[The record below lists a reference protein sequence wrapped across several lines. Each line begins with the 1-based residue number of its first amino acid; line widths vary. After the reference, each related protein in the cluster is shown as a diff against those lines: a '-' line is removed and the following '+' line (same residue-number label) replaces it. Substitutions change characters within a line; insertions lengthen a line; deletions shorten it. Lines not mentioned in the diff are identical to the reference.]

1 MIKVLL
7 RVPAAVV
14 AMLAVAMLAA
24 CGGGEQKKI
33 VLIGGTPSE
42 GAARHAYPDG
52 VRLLE
57 SFLRSAPEARGA
69 KIEAFADGW
78 PDDPA
83 AFDGASTLVLYF
95 DGQDKH
101 PLLDAGHRRQFEELM
116 RRGVGLVALHQ
127 ASTVPVDDTAIG
139 LQRWLG
145 GARFGTFDRSTETVE
160 VQVADPS
167 HPSSHGVRGFRYRDE
182 FYPTLRFAKTGVT
195 PILTGTLHVQYR
207 DGASVVEDLPEKT
220 TLAWAY
226 ERAQGGRS
234 FGFTGA
240 HYLAALD
247 QPMLRRSLLN
257 AILWTAHI
265 EVPREGATLSS
276 PAAATRVA
284 EQAMAAAPPADDSHV
299 AGVDAPTFH
308 GDAQRS
314 GWHSRQGVLT
324 PDNVGGSS
332 FGLLWESPQLDPV
345 DGQPPRLYASPVYA
359 ERVKIGAGPHQ
370 GETFST
376 IFAASNNGYAYA
388 INAAKAGDVAPGR
401 ILWRTQLGK
410 PCRLQPAPLDA
421 VPTGVLS
428 TPVIDVARGRLYLT
442 SCDPEK
448 KWQAYALDIG
458 SGKVLPGWPVQ
469 LDEARFNAVNRNAGP
484 VPVAPTRRFDFRV
497 QRGALNLSPNGSRLY
512 VTFGETETGWL
523 VSVDT
528 RKARVDSAFAAV
540 AMPHRGSGGI
550 WGAGGPA
557 IDKSGNVYV
566 VTGSGFDGFV
576 AQDHDWT
583 QSVLKLSDAASTG
596 LKLEGTYT
604 PFNYCGT
611 AKMDIDLG
619 SSGASLLPDLD
630 AGSTSTPHLMVVGG
644 KQGNAYLLDRD
655 RLPGRLD
662 RRQACSN
669 DAASD
674 GSLLPPQRQPQFA
687 GRGPLSVFGPYS
699 ENDAALDLAR
709 ARSTPASFR
718 AADGSGYVFMTGNNK
733 DGEGSPTSIP
743 PSLVRLKV
751 ATASGKPAY
760 LQRDAAEKSVVFGN
774 PGSPVVSSHGS
785 RDAIVWVL
793 DENARRSAP
802 LAGKDAPAP
811 VLYAFDAMTLKLL
824 WRSAP
829 GQLHTSGK
837 YNEPTFARGAVVVG
851 TDRIQA
857 FGLGAA
863 PLPHRTGK
871 TAEIAADR
879 IAVAVAADSGL
890 DGETIY
896 QQRCSACHDH
906 PQGNIPP
913 RELIARRSYS
923 HIVDTLA
930 NGAMRP
936 QAAGLGPGDI
946 EAVAR
951 YLKK

>member
-1 MIKVLL
+1 MKVLL
-7 RVPAAVV
+7 RVWVAVV
-14 AMLAVAMLAA
+14 VMLAVVMLAA
-24 CGGGEQKKI
+24 CGGGERKKI
-33 VLIGGTPSE
+33 VLIGGASSE
-42 GAARHAYPDG
+42 GPAHHVYPEG

-69 KIEAFADGW
+69 KIETFADGW

-95 DGQDKH
+95 DGEEKH
-101 PLLDAGHRRQFEELM
+101 PLLDAGHRKQFEELM

-127 ASTVPVDDTAIG
+127 ASTVPVDDTGID

-145 GARFGTFDRSTETVE
+145 GARYGTFDRSTETVE
-160 VQVADPS
+160 VQIADPS
-167 HPSSHGVRGFRYRDE
+167 HRLSRGVRGFRYRDE
-182 FYPTLRFAKTGVT
+182 FYPTLRFAKTGVA
-195 PILTGTLHVQYR
+195 PILIGTVHVQYR
-207 DGASVVEDLPEKT
+207 DGASVVEDLPEKA

-226 ERAQGGRS
+226 DRAQGGRS

-240 HYLAALD
+240 HYLGALD
-247 QPMLRRSLLN
+247 QPMLRRTLLN

-265 EVPREGATLSS
+265 EVPRDGVVLSL
-276 PAAATRVA
+276 PDAATRVVARATAKAPAA
-284 EQAMAAAPPADDSHV
+284 EDTRMT
-299 AGVDAPTFH
+299 GVDAPTFH

-314 GWHSRQGVLT
+314 GWHSRQRVLT
-324 PDNVGGSS
+324 PGNVGGSS

-345 DGQPPRLYASPVYA
+345 DGQPPRLYASPVYVD
-359 ERVKIGAGPHQ
+359 RVKVTAGQHQ
-370 GETFST
+370 GVTFST
-376 IFAASNNGYAYA
+376 VFAASNNGYVYA
-388 INAAKAGDVAPGR
+388 VNATKAGDVAPGR
-401 ILWRTQLGK
+401 ILWRTRLGA

-428 TPVIDVARGRLYLT
+428 TPIIDVVRGRLYVT
-442 SCDPEK
+442 NCDPEK

-458 SGKVLPGWPVQ
+458 SGKILPGWPVQ

-497 QRGALNLSPNGSRLY
+497 QRGALNLSPDGARLY
-512 VTFGETETGWL
+512 VAFGETETGWL

-528 RKARVDSAFAAV
+528 LKAKVDSAFAAV

-557 IDKSGNVYV
+557 VDQAGNVFV
-566 VTGSGFDGFV
+566 VTGSGYDGF
-576 AQDHDWT
+576 AEQDHDWT
-583 QSVLKLSDAASTG
+583 QSVLKLSDTASTG

-604 PFNYCGT
+604 PFNYCGS

-619 SSGASLLPDLD
+619 SGGAALLPNLD
-630 AGSTSTPHLMVVGG
+630 PFGTSTPHLMVVGG

-662 RRQACSN
+662 RRQSCSD

-674 GSLLPPQRQPQFA
+674 SSLLPPQRQPQFA
-687 GRGPLSVFGPYS
+687 GRGPLNVFGPYS

-718 AADGSGYVFMTGNNK
+718 AADGTGYVFMTGNSK

-751 ATASGKPAY
+751 VAAPGTPAY
-760 LQRDAAEKSVVFGN
+760 LQHDAAEQSVVFGN
-774 PGSPVVSSHGS
+774 PGSPVVSSNGA
-785 RDAIVWVL
+785 RDSIVWVL
-793 DENARRSAP
+793 DENARRSAS

-811 VLYAFDAMTLKLL
+811 VLYAFDAMSLKLL

-857 FGLGAA
+857 FGIGAA
-863 PLPHRTGK
+863 PLARGVGQGASAAVDRAAAP
-871 TAEIAADR
+871 TAVPDT
-879 IAVAVAADSGL
+879 GL

-896 QQRCSACHDH
+896 RQRCAACHDH

-913 RELIARRSYS
+913 RALLARRSHSY
-923 HIVDTLA
+923 IVDVLTH
-930 NGAMRP
+930 GAMRP
-936 QAAGLGPGDI
+936 QAAGLGPRDI

-951 YLKK
+951 YMK

>member
-1 MIKVLL
+1 MQVLS
-7 RVPAAVV
+7 RVV
-14 AMLAVAMLAA
+14 AAMVVMLALVALAGCA
-24 CGGGEQKKI
+24 GNVQKKI
-33 VLIGGTPSE
+33 VLIGGAPSE
-42 GAARHAYPDG
+42 GPARHAYPDG

-57 SFLRSAPEARGA
+57 SFLRSTPEARGA
-69 KIEAFADGW
+69 KLETFADGW

-95 DGQDKH
+95 DGLDKH
-101 PLLDAGHRRQFEELM
+101 PLLDAGHRQQFEELM

-127 ASTVPVDDTAIG
+127 ASTVPADDTGID
-139 LQRWLG
+139 LRRWLG

-160 VQVADPS
+160 VRIADSS
-167 HPSSHGVRGFRYRDE
+167 HPLSRGVRDFSYRDE

-195 PILTGTLHVQYR
+195 PILSGILHVQYR
-207 DGASVVEDLPEKT
+207 DGASVVEDLPEQT

-247 QPMLRRSLLN
+247 QPMLRRTLLN
-257 AILWTAHI
+257 AILWTARI
-265 EVPREGATLSS
+265 EVPGEGATLSS
-276 PAAATRVA
+276 LDAATRVA
-284 EQAMAAAPPADDSHV
+284 AREMTLAVPAKGTPAP
-299 AGVDAPTFH
+299 GVDAPTFH

-314 GWHSRQGVLT
+314 GWHSRQSVLT
-324 PDNVGGSS
+324 PDNVGGPS

-345 DGQPPRLYASPVYA
+345 DGQPPRLYASPVYVD
-359 ERVKIGAGPHQ
+359 RVKMGAGQHQ
-370 GETFST
+370 GETFSA

-388 INAAKAGDVAPGR
+388 INAARAGDVAPGR
-401 ILWRTQLGK
+401 VLWRTRLGQ
-410 PCRLQPAPLDA
+410 PCRLQPAPLDS

-428 TPVIDVARGRLYLT
+428 TPVVDVARGRLYLT

-458 SGKVLPGWPVQ
+458 SGKVLPGWPVH
-469 LDEARFNAVNRNAGP
+469 LDEARLNAVNRNVGP
-484 VPVAPTRRFDFRV
+484 VPVAPKRRFDFRV
-497 QRGALNLSPNGSRLY
+497 QRGALNLSPDGSRLY

-528 RKARVDSAFAAV
+528 LKAQVDSAFAAV

-557 IDKSGNVYV
+557 VDRAGNVFV

-576 AQDHDWT
+576 DRDHDWA
-583 QSVLKLSDAASTG
+583 QSVLKLSDAAPVG

-619 SSGASLLPDLD
+619 SSGASLLPGLET
-630 AGSTSTPHLMVVGG
+630 GSSGAPQLMVVGG

-662 RRQACSN
+662 RRQSCSD

-687 GRGPLSVFGPYS
+687 GRGPLNVFGPYS
-699 ENDAALDLAR
+699 ENDAAMDLAR
-709 ARSTPASFR
+709 ARSTPAYFR
-718 AADGSGYVFMTGNNK
+718 DADGTGYVFMTGNSK
-733 DGEGSPTSIP
+733 AGKGSPTSIP

-751 ATASGKPAY
+751 VAAPARPAY
-760 LQRDAAEKSVVFGN
+760 LRRDAAEENLVFGN
-774 PGSPVVSSHGS
+774 PGSPVVSSNGT
-785 RDAIVWVL
+785 RNAIVWVL
-793 DENARRSAP
+793 DENARRSAS

-811 VLYAFDAMTLKLL
+811 VLYAFDAMSLELL

-857 FGLGAA
+857 FGIGAA
-863 PLPHRTGK
+863 PSARH
-871 TAEIAADR
+871 AAKNAASATDR
-879 IAVAVAADSGL
+879 APAAAVIADSGL
-890 DGETIY
+890 DGEVIY
-896 QQRCSACHDH
+896 RQRCSTCHDH

-913 RELIARRSYS
+913 RELIARRSHSY
-923 HIVDTLA
+923 IVDVLTH
-930 NGAMRP
+930 GAMRP
-936 QAAGLGPGDI
+936 QAAGLGAGDI

-951 YLKK
+951 YLK

>member
-1 MIKVLL
+1 MEGLL
-7 RVPAAVV
+7 RLPVAVV
-14 AMLAVAMLAA
+14 VVLAVAMLAA

-33 VLIGGTPSE
+33 ILIGGAASE
-42 GAARHAYPDG
+42 GPARHAYADG

-57 SFLRSAPEARGA
+57 SFLRAAPETRGA
-69 KIEAFADGW
+69 KIETFADGW
-78 PDDPA
+78 PADPA

-95 DGQDKH
+95 DGVDKH
-101 PLLDAGHRRQFEELM
+101 PLLDAGRRRQFEDLM

-127 ASTVPVDDTAIG
+127 ASTIPADDAAID
-139 LQRWLG
+139 LRRWLG
-145 GARFGTFDRSTETVE
+145 GARSGTFDRSTETVS
-160 VQVADPS
+160 VQVADPANPLS
-167 HPSSHGVRGFRYRDE
+167 RGVRGFNYRDE
-182 FYPTLRFAKTGVT
+182 FYPTLGFADAGVI

-226 ERAQGGRS
+226 ERARGGRS

-247 QPMLRRSLLN
+247 QPMLRRTLLN

-265 EVPREGATLSS
+265 EVPREGAALSS
-276 PAAATRVA
+276 PDAATRILA
-284 EQAMAAAPPADDSHV
+284 QAMAKVSAAKDTQR

-308 GDAQRS
+308 GDARRS
-314 GWHSRQGVLT
+314 GWHSRQSVLT
-324 PDNVGGSS
+324 PDNVGGPS
-332 FGLLWESPQLDPV
+332 FGLLWESPQLDSV

-359 ERVKIGAGPHQ
+359 DRVKVSAGQHQ

-388 INAAKAGDVAPGR
+388 VNAAKAGDVAPGR
-401 ILWRTQLGK
+401 ILWRTRLGT

-428 TPVIDVARGRLYLT
+428 TPVVDVARGRLYVT

-458 SGKVLPGWPVQ
+458 SGELLPGWPVQ

-497 QRGALNLSPNGSRLY
+497 QRGALNLSPDGTRLY

-528 RKARVDSAFAAV
+528 VKAKVDSAFAAV

-557 IDKSGNVYV
+557 VDDAGNVFV
-566 VTGSGFDGFV
+566 VTGSGFDGF
-576 AQDHDWT
+576 AEQDHDWT
-583 QSVLKLSDAASTG
+583 QSVLKLSDGASTG

-619 SSGASLLPDLD
+619 SGGAVLLPDLD
-630 AGSTSTPHLMVVGG
+630 SDNTSTPRLMVVGG

-662 RRQACSN
+662 RRQSCSD

-674 GSLLPPQRQPQFA
+674 GSLLPPQRQLQFA

-709 ARSTPASFR
+709 ARSVPAAFR
-718 AADGSGYVFMTGNNK
+718 AADGTGYVFMTGNTK
-733 DGEGSPTSIP
+733 DDEGSPTSIP
-743 PSLVRLKV
+743 PSLARLRV
-751 ATASGKPAY
+751 AVASGRPAY
-760 LQRDAAEKSVVFGN
+760 LQRDAAEKKVVFGN
-774 PGSPVVSSHGS
+774 PGSPVVSSNGAQN
-785 RDAIVWVL
+785 AIVWVL
-793 DENARRSAP
+793 DENARRSAS
-802 LAGKDAPAP
+802 LVGKDAPAP

-857 FGLGAA
+857 FGIGAA
-863 PLPHRTGK
+863 PFARGAGKGANGAVDRASASTAVPDTG
-871 TAEIAADR
+871 
-879 IAVAVAADSGL
+879 V

-896 QQRCSACHDH
+896 QQQCAACHDH

-913 RELIARRSYS
+913 RALIARRSHSYIIDVLT
-923 HIVDTLA
+923 H
-930 NGAMRP
+930 GAMRP
-936 QAAGLGPGDI
+936 QAAGLGTGDI

-951 YLKK
+951 YLK